1 MTHDVRN
8 LKSFW
13 MGPGCLSIAP
23 PEYKQVAEDIRRSA
37 GVIMIVPIYCYTAS
51 SVAKCLT
58 EVFNEHLAFK
68 PMAFIVSAGTDK
80 SYLALRDLIASVT
93 FEQNTICYP
102 KIHFETSNATTELTL
117 ENKTRCAQLITNF
130 AEFSL
135 ALAPFIERKS
145 HANN

>member
-68 PMAFIVSAGTDK
+68 PMAFIV
-80 SYLALRDLIASVT
+80 
-93 FEQNTICYP
+93 P
-102 KIHFETSNATTELTL
+102 KDHFETSNATTELTL

>member
-1 MTHDVRN
+1 
-8 LKSFW
+8 

-68 PMAFIVSAGTDK
+68 PRRSCHGFHCETAGTDK

-93 FEQNTICYP
+93 D
-102 KIHFETSNATTELTL
+102 LTV
-117 ENKTRCAQLITNF
+117 
-130 AEFSL
+130 
-135 ALAPFIERKS
+135 
-145 HANN
+145 